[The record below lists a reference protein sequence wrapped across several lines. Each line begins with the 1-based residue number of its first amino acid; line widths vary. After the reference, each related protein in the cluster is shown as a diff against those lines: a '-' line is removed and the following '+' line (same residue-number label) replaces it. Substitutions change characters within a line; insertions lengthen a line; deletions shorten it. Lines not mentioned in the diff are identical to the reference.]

1 MVWVRDTSKTG
12 GSPMPQ
18 GVDWHA
24 RLSAPFPETAKDVVQ
39 AALDA
44 LSVAAER
51 PRSIELDWALDTD
64 VIEDSLDIGLILL
77 ELKSDLPT
85 LIAGLLYR
93 STREQRLS
101 IEYIRRHFGAE
112 TSDLVVGVLK
122 MADVGDVA
130 NLESVPV
137 LGQAQ
142 SASDNLR
149 QMLVAIVDDV
159 RVALIKL
166 AERTCAI
173 RLVKGDPIRREQISR
188 EVSGLY
194 VPLAHRL
201 GIGQLKWELEDLA
214 FRYTEPNIY
223 KRIAKLLDGKR
234 VERDRYIKRVSLTVT
249 RALKSEGVNSEISGR
264 AKHIFSIWRKMQ
276 RKGIGFS
283 QVHDIRA
290 IRILVPSV
298 HDCYTTLGIIHG
310 LWRTIPNEFDDY
322 IANPK
327 ANGYRSLHTAVIGP
341 EGKVLEVQVRTPEMH
356 DEAELGVCAH
366 WRYKQADRNRSAS
379 VYDEKIEWL
388 RQALKWQD
396 ESGDLDSLRESLHFD
411 LDYDR
416 VFVFT
421 PKGDIVN
428 LSRGATPI
436 DLAYHVHTE
445 IGHRCRGARV
455 NGSLVPLNT
464 RLQTGDRVQII
475 TGDTLAPKREWLRED
490 SGCVVTSRART
501 QIVNW
506 FKSRAREENIDAG
519 RHLLEKAFKRLAMSS
534 LDYARLARKV
544 QCASVED
551 MFAAIGSGELT
562 AQGVMAIGE
571 TLVRPR
577 QSQAQIEGLGDTGSL
592 SRLSSWAGHR
602 GRIHRAGCCNP
613 VEGDRV
619 GGFVTRARGVSVH
632 RLDCSRW
639 LKLVDMAPDRVVEVR
654 WESGAI
660 AGLDVTIEILAYD
673 RRGLLRDITEALS
686 LASANMISVNTQ
698 TDRRTQM
705 ATLRLFLEVN
715 GLAELDA
722 VLERIAKLPNVIS
735 ADRVPEEMSD
745 D

>member
-214 FRYTEPNIY
+214 FRYTEPNI
-223 KRIAKLLDGKR
+223 
-234 VERDRYIKRVSLTVT
+234 
-249 RALKSEGVNSEISGR
+249 
-264 AKHIFSIWRKMQ
+264 
-276 RKGIGFS
+276 
-283 QVHDIRA
+283 
-290 IRILVPSV
+290 
-298 HDCYTTLGIIHG
+298 
-310 LWRTIPNEFDDY
+310 
-322 IANPK
+322 
-327 ANGYRSLHTAVIGP
+327 
-341 EGKVLEVQVRTPEMH
+341 
-356 DEAELGVCAH
+356 
-366 WRYKQADRNRSAS
+366 
-379 VYDEKIEWL
+379 
-388 RQALKWQD
+388 
-396 ESGDLDSLRESLHFD
+396 
-411 LDYDR
+411 
-416 VFVFT
+416 
-421 PKGDIVN
+421 
-428 LSRGATPI
+428 
-436 DLAYHVHTE
+436 
-445 IGHRCRGARV
+445 
-455 NGSLVPLNT
+455 
-464 RLQTGDRVQII
+464 
-475 TGDTLAPKREWLRED
+475 
-490 SGCVVTSRART
+490 
-501 QIVNW
+501 
-506 FKSRAREENIDAG
+506 
-519 RHLLEKAFKRLAMSS
+519 
-534 LDYARLARKV
+534 
-544 QCASVED
+544 
-551 MFAAIGSGELT
+551 
-562 AQGVMAIGE
+562 
-571 TLVRPR
+571 
-577 QSQAQIEGLGDTGSL
+577 
-592 SRLSSWAGHR
+592 
-602 GRIHRAGCCNP
+602 
-613 VEGDRV
+613 
-619 GGFVTRARGVSVH
+619 
-632 RLDCSRW
+632 
-639 LKLVDMAPDRVVEVR
+639 
-654 WESGAI
+654 
-660 AGLDVTIEILAYD
+660 
-673 RRGLLRDITEALS
+673 
-686 LASANMISVNTQ
+686 
-698 TDRRTQM
+698 
-705 ATLRLFLEVN
+705 
-715 GLAELDA
+715 
-722 VLERIAKLPNVIS
+722 
-735 ADRVPEEMSD
+735 
-745 D
+745 